1 MADDYFTK
9 AEKIKQK
16 VRNLDWEKKIKL
28 LEKDFEDKKFSKE
41 EFLDKKRQVYS
52 EVLDQMSEINQEKMK
67 LNKDHSAE
75 PIEDDYLS
83 DEDLEIFQEQLTPFQ
98 YMSLT
103 KDYLGEFDSQDIVFS
118 DDFRKFENLE
128 NFVHWECVKKIEKLR
143 IHNNYFSCEFM
154 DKNELVIKDIA
165 CLNELSKLEELVFDD
180 EGNLGDRIKVDYFSS
195 KQLSNIK
202 QLEIHGLWDLSFLQ
216 NSFSDNHNI
225 YETLEI
231 IKNDLKTLERA
242 VYSGSIEATTST
254 NEQSNIELDSNSED
268 VLTRHLLKLSEVE
281 DQFRQLTNK
290 FEEINFKLDKL
301 SNRLSKIQADNQIRF
316 QDIESAIT
324 SGAITTQLSS
334 KPKTD
339 SKSEILPG
347 SSQPQ
352 DLGSISYK
360 DTETSETSQQIQSV
374 NTTATV
380 LTETFQAEEKILPQE
395 LSPKKQYEFATSF
408 LKVGDYSTAE
418 RAFREFVLSNS
429 EHELAGSAQYW
440 YAETFRIR
448 QLYTDAA
455 SAYLEGYQKYPKGNK
470 APINLLKLGVSMV
483 QIGEK
488 DQGCKMINGVELQY
502 PKANQ
507 SVIQKAK
514 YESKKFECIKED
526 S

>member
-1 MADDYFTK
+1 MRFTLK
-9 AEKIKQK
+9 LILIIIF
-16 VRNLDWEKKIKL
+16 NLI
-28 LEKDFEDKKFSKE
+28 
-41 EFLDKKRQVYS
+41 
-52 EVLDQMSEINQEKMK
+52 
-67 LNKDHSAE
+67 
-75 PIEDDYLS
+75 
-83 DEDLEIFQEQLTPFQ
+83 
-98 YMSLT
+98 
-103 KDYLGEFDSQDIVFS
+103 
-118 DDFRKFENLE
+118 
-128 NFVHWECVKKIEKLR
+128 
-143 IHNNYFSCEFM
+143 
-154 DKNELVIKDIA
+154 
-165 CLNELSKLEELVFDD
+165 
-180 EGNLGDRIKVDYFSS
+180 
-195 KQLSNIK
+195 
-202 QLEIHGLWDLSFLQ
+202 FLQ

-242 VYSGSIEATTST
+242 VYSGSIEIKTS
-254 NEQSNIELDSNSED
+254 SNDNSNVKIDSNSED

-316 QDIESAIT
+316 QDIETAMS
-324 SGAITTQLSS
+324 SGEITTKLSS

-339 SKSEILPG
+339 LKSEILPG

-352 DLGSISYK
+352 DLGTISYK
-360 DTETSETSQQIQSV
+360 DTETSETSQKIQSV
-374 NTTATV
+374 DTTATV
-380 LTETFQAEEKILPQE
+380 VTETFQAEEKILPQD

>member
-1 MADDYFTK
+1 MKFIY
-9 AEKIKQK
+9 KIII
-16 VRNLDWEKKIKL
+16 LKL
-28 LEKDFEDKKFSKE
+28 LFLFNFGVFNFS
-41 EFLDKKRQVYS
+41 Y
-52 EVLDQMSEINQEKMK
+52 
-67 LNKDHSAE
+67 A
-75 PIEDDYLS
+75 
-83 DEDLEIFQEQLTPFQ
+83 
-98 YMSLT
+98 
-103 KDYLGEFDSQDIVFS
+103 
-118 DDFRKFENLE
+118 
-128 NFVHWECVKKIEKLR
+128 
-143 IHNNYFSCEFM
+143 
-154 DKNELVIKDIA
+154 
-165 CLNELSKLEELVFDD
+165 
-180 EGNLGDRIKVDYFSS
+180 
-195 KQLSNIK
+195 
-202 QLEIHGLWDLSFLQ
+202 
-216 NSFSDNHNI
+216 DNHNI

-242 VYSGSIEATTST
+242 VYSGSIDVSQTDSE
-254 NEQSNIELDSNSED
+254 NSNIELDGNSED

-301 SNRLSKIQADNQIRF
+301 SNRLSKIQADNQVRF
-316 QDIESAIT
+316 QDIEIAISSGEISTKLT
-324 SGAITTQLSS
+324 SRSKTESS
-334 KPKTD
+334 
-339 SKSEILPG
+339 EVLPG

-360 DTETSETSQQIQSV
+360 DTATDEKSQQIQSV
-374 NTTATV
+374 DTTASV
-380 LTETFQAEEKILPQE
+380 VTENFQAEERIIPQD

-429 EHELAGSAQYW
+429 DHELAGSAQYW

-455 SAYLEGYQKYPKGNK
+455 SAYLEGYQKYPQGNK

>member
-1 MADDYFTK
+1 MRFT
-9 AEKIKQK
+9 
-16 VRNLDWEKKIKL
+16 
-28 LEKDFEDKKFSKE
+28 
-41 EFLDKKRQVYS
+41 
-52 EVLDQMSEINQEKMK
+52 
-67 LNKDHSAE
+67 
-75 PIEDDYLS
+75 
-83 DEDLEIFQEQLTPFQ
+83 
-98 YMSLT
+98 
-103 KDYLGEFDSQDIVFS
+103 
-118 DDFRKFENLE
+118 
-128 NFVHWECVKKIEKLR
+128 
-143 IHNNYFSCEFM
+143 
-154 DKNELVIKDIA
+154 
-165 CLNELSKLEELVFDD
+165 SKLIILILF
-180 EGNLGDRIKVDYFSS
+180 Y
-195 KQLSNIK
+195 
-202 QLEIHGLWDLSFLQ
+202 LSFLQ

-242 VYSGSIEATTST
+242 VYSGSIEVKTSS
-254 NEQSNIELDSNSED
+254 NEQSNIELDGNSED

-316 QDIESAIT
+316 QDIESAIS
-324 SGAITTQLSS
+324 SGEITTQLSS

-339 SKSEILPG
+339 TKSEILPG

-360 DTETSETSQQIQSV
+360 DTETSETSQQIESV
-374 NTTATV
+374 DTTATV
-380 LTETFQAEEKILPQE
+380 VTETFQAEEKILPQD

-418 RAFREFVLSNS
+418 RAFREFVLDNS

>member
-1 MADDYFTK
+1 MRFT
-9 AEKIKQK
+9 
-16 VRNLDWEKKIKL
+16 
-28 LEKDFEDKKFSKE
+28 
-41 EFLDKKRQVYS
+41 
-52 EVLDQMSEINQEKMK
+52 
-67 LNKDHSAE
+67 
-75 PIEDDYLS
+75 
-83 DEDLEIFQEQLTPFQ
+83 
-98 YMSLT
+98 
-103 KDYLGEFDSQDIVFS
+103 
-118 DDFRKFENLE
+118 
-128 NFVHWECVKKIEKLR
+128 
-143 IHNNYFSCEFM
+143 
-154 DKNELVIKDIA
+154 
-165 CLNELSKLEELVFDD
+165 SKLIILILF
-180 EGNLGDRIKVDYFSS
+180 Y
-195 KQLSNIK
+195 
-202 QLEIHGLWDLSFLQ
+202 LSFLQ

-242 VYSGSIEATTST
+242 VYSGSIEVKTSS
-254 NEQSNIELDSNSED
+254 NEESNIELDSNSED

-316 QDIESAIT
+316 QDIESAIS
-324 SGAITTQLSS
+324 SGEVTTQLSS

-339 SKSEILPG
+339 TKSEILPG

-360 DTETSETSQQIQSV
+360 DTETSETSQQIESV
-374 NTTATV
+374 DTTATV
-380 LTETFQAEEKILPQE
+380 VTETFQAEEKILPQD

-418 RAFREFVLSNS
+418 RAFREFVLDNS

-455 SAYLEGYQKYPKGNK
+455 SAYLEGYQKYPKGSK